1 MKLTSAIVSGR
12 LARVRAHTAAAG
24 VDALVV
30 THLPNL
36 QYLAGFSGSA
46 GAAILTPRACLLVV
60 DFRYVT
66 AATSLAATLDGLV
79 RVETVDRSYD
89 EAIVKLLRREGPARV
104 GIEGAYLSVSRFNA
118 ISGALAARS
127 PLPVGPDVTP
137 VLVPTERLVE
147 RARIIKDA
155 LEIAALRE
163 GGRRLG
169 RIAETVQA
177 FVQAGRTERA
187 VAADIDAAIREAGF
201 SKPAFETIV
210 ASGPNSALPHARP
223 TDRRIE
229 DGDPTVLDF
238 GGVYDGYCV
247 DLTRTV
253 QLGAPSEALARLY
266 GAVAEAQQAAIEA
279 VKPGVAASD
288 VDAAARRVLDR
299 HGLGDAFGHGTGHGL
314 GLEVHEEP
322 RIARPAPRVVDAVIE
337 PGMVFTVEPGAYV
350 PGVGGVRIEDDVLVT
365 NSGCEILTRQRER
378 AQRVSH
384 ANGAGHGA
392 PASERVGGSGG
403 AEPPG
408 I

>member
-1 MKLTSAIVSGR
+1 VKLTSAIVSAR
-12 LARVRAHTAAAG
+12 LARVRGHMAAAG

-30 THLPNL
+30 SHLPNL

-46 GAAILTPRACLLVV
+46 GAAILTPRTCLLVV

-66 AATSLAATLDGLV
+66 AATALAGRLDGLV

-89 EAIVKLLRREGPARV
+89 EAIVELLRRDGAARV
-104 GIEGAYLSVSRFNA
+104 GIEAAYLPVSRFNA
-118 ISGALAARS
+118 ISAALAVGS
-127 PLPVGPDVTP
+127 PLPIGTADAP
-137 VLVPTERLVE
+137 VLVPTERVVE

-155 LEIAALRE
+155 FEIAALRE

-169 RIAETVQA
+169 RIAETIET
-177 FVQAGRTERA
+177 FVLPGRTEKA
-187 VAADIDAAIREAGF
+187 VAADIDGAIREAGF
-201 SKPAFETIV
+201 SRPAFETIV

-229 DGDPTVLDF
+229 AGDPTVLDF

-266 GAVAEAQQAAIEA
+266 GAVAEAQQAAIQA
-279 VKPGVAASD
+279 VRPGVTASD
-288 VDAAARRVLDR
+288 VDAAARQVLDR

-322 RIARPAPRVVDAVIE
+322 RIARPALRVVDAVIE

-365 NSGCEILTRQRER
+365 ESGCEVLTR
-378 AQRVSH
+378 AD
-384 ANGAGHGA
+384 
-392 PASERVGGSGG
+392 VGVL
-403 AEPPG
+403 
-408 I
+408 